1 MTALIG
7 LLVGAAFFY
16 KKWKRNGGEL
26 PPLPLFRRSSE
37 KDDGPDMAYN
47 GNTMEKDTIPILPP
61 PSFGTKKTN
70 SEMMDHLM
78 QATYR
83 TESGTYD
90 PETGTFGQ
98 NAGAQNE
105 TSTPALAP
113 DPYRPGFLDEK
124 AYTALAGPPT
134 PMNKPKPVLQWLDN
148 IKTPRQSGVVRWP
161 STDAPPIPP
170 SSTQSTMQD
179 PPQVAPQPFNKP
191 PIPNFLPPEPAFKNE
206 ARYTTTTTTTTTSGS
221 SAWYG

>member
-1 MTALIG
+1 
-7 LLVGAAFFY
+7 
-16 KKWKRNGGEL
+16 
-26 PPLPLFRRSSE
+26 
-37 KDDGPDMAYN
+37 MAYN

-61 PSFGTKKTN
+61 PSYGSKKTN
-70 SEMMDHLM
+70 SEMMDQLM

-98 NAGAQNE
+98 KGGAQNE
-105 TSTPALAP
+105 PLAVAPSP
-113 DPYRPGFLDEK
+113 DPHRPGFLDEK

-170 SSTQSTMQD
+170 SSTQSIAQD
-179 PPQVAPQPFNKP
+179 SRQAAAPQPFSKP
-191 PIPNFLPPEPAFKNE
+191 PIPNFLPPEPAFRNE
-206 ARYTTTTTTTTTSGS
+206 ARYTATTNTTTTTGT